1 MGKLATTFK
10 KDGVVT
16 AAEADRVRIHF
27 RGWQDTWDVWIETRD
42 ELRLQPPFA
51 RTDDWRASLAAGDA
65 CEVRDAKGPMW
76 FQGRVV
82 GTTEEAV
89 AVRTST
95 GVVYDVARAS
105 ERLCRIG
112 THGARGRTP
121 ARPVST

>member
-1 MGKLATTFK
+1 MRGCPPGGAC
-10 KDGVVT
+10 DP
-16 AAEADRVRIHF
+16 RVKPEMAPKR
-27 RGWQDTWDVWIETRD
+27 RRNDPQ
-42 ELRLQPPFA
+42 
-51 RTDDWRASLAAGDA
+51 A
-65 CEVRDAKGPMW
+65 CEVRYAKGPMW